1 MKTQNVTIKN
11 VDTAVVELLREVRA
25 IERRQLAVILE
36 DCVREYW
43 RVTYEDE
50 DQ

>member
-1 MKTQNVTIKN
+1 MESQNITIKN
-11 VDTAVVELLREVRA
+11 VDTEVIELLREIRA

-43 RVTYEDE
+43 RVTYER
-50 DQ
+50 